1 MITDNNIEAKKLS
14 PDRRKLTPLLIEK
27 VKPSTQRAR
36 IWDTTTRGLVLQI
49 EPGGSKSWY
58 LYYRRN
64 GRPRWHRLGA
74 VGSLKLRAARDAASQ
89 LTAKLTL
96 DPMYDPQAE
105 KVANRM
111 QGTVAD
117 LVDRYVA
124 DHLSGLKSG
133 DQGTFLLRRFVVPKL
148 GKVPIVGVSRADVRT
163 LLSGVGSATTRKQ
176 LHANLS
182 GDMIGP

>member
-14 PDRRKLTPLLIEK
+14 PERRKLTPLLIEK

-36 IWDTTTRGLVLQI
+36 IWDTTTR
-49 EPGGSKSWY
+49 
-58 LYYRRN
+58 
-64 GRPRWHRLGA
+64 
-74 VGSLKLRAARDAASQ
+74 
-89 LTAKLTL
+89 
-96 DPMYDPQAE
+96 
-105 KVANRM
+105 
-111 QGTVAD
+111 

-176 LHANLS
+176 VHANLS